1 MGRKTLFGRVGALDL
16 WTYDLD
22 STIGLNVTFRFMCMS
37 KARAKGTK
45 FENEVLAG
53 LKNIWPDVDRAKAG
67 NPSNDFH
74 GTPFPVEAKHRKRWE
89 IPEWVRRIRV
99 AAGGDNQWAL
109 VVASGDRRK
118 SDSATLMIVD
128 WDFGQQLLEAWDEW
142 S

>member
-1 MGRKTLFGRVGALDL
+1 
-16 WTYDLD
+16 
-22 STIGLNVTFRFMCMS
+22 MS

-45 FENEVLAG
+45 FENEVLDG
-53 LKNIWPDVDRAKAG
+53 LRAFWPDSDRAKSG

-89 IPEWVRRIRV
+89 IPEWVRRIQA
-99 AAGGDNQWAL
+99 AAGGGNQWAL

-118 SDSATLMIVD
+118 SGTSTLMIVD
-128 WDFGQQLLEAWDEW
+128 WEFGQELLEAWEEW

>member
-1 MGRKTLFGRVGALDL
+1 MRTKFS
-16 WTYDLD
+16 LD
-22 STIGLNVTFRFMCMS
+22 SKTFGPTLTGLRPVT
-37 KARAKGTK
+37 
-45 FENEVLAG
+45 
-53 LKNIWPDVDRAKAG
+53 
-67 NPSNDFH
+67 H
-74 GTPFPVEAKHRKRWE
+74 QTPFPVEAKHRKRWE